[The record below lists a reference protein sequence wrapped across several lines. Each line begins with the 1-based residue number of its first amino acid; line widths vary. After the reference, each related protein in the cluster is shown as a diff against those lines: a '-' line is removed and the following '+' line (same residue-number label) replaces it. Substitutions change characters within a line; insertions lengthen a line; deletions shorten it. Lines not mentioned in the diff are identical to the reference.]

1 MNKMNIKKGDEV
13 LVLSGKDRQKKG
25 KVLEVLPKKD
35 MVIVEGV
42 NMATKHTKP
51 RRQGESGGIIH
62 QENAIR
68 ACKVMVVCKKCGAAT
83 RVGRKVLEDGKH
95 VRICKKC
102 SELLGD

>member
-42 NMATKHTKP
+42 NMAT
-51 RRQGESGGIIH
+51 
-62 QENAIR
+62 
-68 ACKVMVVCKKCGAAT
+68 
-83 RVGRKVLEDGKH
+83 
-95 VRICKKC
+95 
-102 SELLGD
+102 